1 MTLGDKSNE
10 TYVYV
15 SGIVKNVRIKQAPE
29 KNVKSQNIQTH
40 ETPATAIHPLTIGA
54 NDGPAKG
61 ARVNMATALPRVF
74 GSHMSEITALRGYD
88 KVSYLQKH
96 RQITN
101 ISCTHPL
108 FVSGAAANTP
118 PRKRNTRIEAVLRES
133 AHPT

>member
-74 GSHMSEITALRGYD
+74 GSHMSEITALRSYD
-88 KVSYLQKH
+88 IK
-96 RQITN
+96 
-101 ISCTHPL
+101 
-108 FVSGAAANTP
+108 
-118 PRKRNTRIEAVLRES
+118 
-133 AHPT
+133 